1 MHDISVHAC
10 PRLGVWCSNLLTWY
24 WHMVGI
30 LHQWWCLGQHNLIQA
45 IGLSWTS
52 RCRPMF
58 WGKWVTHRKS
68 RTSLILGK
76 SPMGRPSWSMM
87 IRWRNGEYL
96 FSFWE
101 SPHMPIAHW
110 QHVCSNTRKKALFLV
125 WTHPLPTNHW
135 PLTHTPRILTL
146 AFFCRHTSTSCR
158 VLAPRV
164 CCGLWFWCKVGN
176 GLGGPYHCNCPGQL
190 CCPCVLE
197 HPTPLIHLY
206 PISSFGN
213 CQGWIKLD
221 RSPKALKKMLK
232 GTNNMQKEKSTL

>member
-1 MHDISVHAC
+1 MEHDDKMAKWRISLLFLRVATYAN
-10 PRLGVWCSNLLTWY
+10 CSLTT
-24 WHMVGI
+24 
-30 LHQWWCLGQHNLIQA
+30 CL
-45 IGLSWTS
+45 
-52 RCRPMF
+52 F
-58 WGKWVTHRKS
+58 K
-68 RTSLILGK
+68 
-76 SPMGRPSWSMM
+76 
-87 IRWRNGEYL
+87 
-96 FSFWE
+96 
-101 SPHMPIAHW
+101 
-110 QHVCSNTRKKALFLV
+110 TRKKALFLV
-125 WTHPLPTNHW
+125 WTHSLPTNHW

-206 PISSFGN
+206 SISSFGN